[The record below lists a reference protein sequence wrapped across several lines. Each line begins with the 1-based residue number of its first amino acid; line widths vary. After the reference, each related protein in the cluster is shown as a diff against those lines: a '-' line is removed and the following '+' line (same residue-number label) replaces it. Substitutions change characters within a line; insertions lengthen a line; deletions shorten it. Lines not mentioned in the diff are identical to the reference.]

1 MTENIGNEDFCGVFP
16 VFQTPFNND
25 LSIDFETLESEI
37 QWLYGNGVQGIV
49 MAMVSEVLRLSSE
62 ERDQLATFSCKI
74 GSPRGGV
81 IISVGAESTSTAV
94 RHAKHA
100 FDVGAA
106 AVMAIPP
113 TTTSS
118 GDAELMKYYEAII
131 NAINIPLIIQDA
143 SGYVGAPMSL
153 VMQSSLLEKFGDRI
167 MYKPEAVPIGPRLS
181 LLRDLTNGQA
191 HIFEGSGGISLVDS
205 FHRGIKATMPGAD
218 LCWALVA
225 LWKALESNDE
235 TRINAI
241 NGPLTSIISLQNSL
255 DAFLAVE
262 KYLLVK
268 QQIFKNELIRGP
280 VSYVLDNETR
290 SEVDRLFEL
299 LIKAVA

>member
-1 MTENIGNEDFCGVFP
+1 
-16 VFQTPFNND
+16 
-25 LSIDFETLESEI
+25 
-37 QWLYGNGVQGIV
+37 
-49 MAMVSEVLRLSSE
+49 
-62 ERDQLATFSCKI
+62 
-74 GSPRGGV
+74 
-81 IISVGAESTSTAV
+81 
-94 RHAKHA
+94 
-100 FDVGAA
+100 
-106 AVMAIPP
+106 
-113 TTTSS
+113 
-118 GDAELMKYYEAII
+118 
-131 NAINIPLIIQDA
+131 
-143 SGYVGAPMSL
+143 
-153 VMQSSLLEKFGDRI
+153 
-167 MYKPEAVPIGPRLS
+167 
-181 LLRDLTNGQA
+181 
-191 HIFEGSGGISLVDS
+191 
-205 FHRGIKATMPGAD
+205 MPGAD

>member
-167 MYKPEAVPIGPRLS
+167 MYKPEAVPSGPRLS

-255 DAFLAVE
+255 DAFRAVE